1 MDKKQLRKELKALRN
16 SFSQDSIAESSR
28 LTAEHI
34 LKSDL
39 YRQAKCIMGY
49 LAFGKE
55 LSVDAVLQQALA
67 DCKTVCVPYI
77 VSDTEFVPVQITDFD
92 DFVMDRYQIRSV
104 KNADR
109 KIAAA
114 EIDMVLVPGVA
125 FDFSGGRMGM
135 GAGYYDRFLV
145 SVPQAKLMG
154 IAYSSMIQPELP
166 CTEYD
171 IPVTYIANEKG
182 IFKAAGGR

>member
-34 LKSDL
+34 LASDL
-39 YRQAKCIMGY
+39 YRKAKCIMGY

-55 LSVDAVLQQALA
+55 VSVDTVLQQALA
-67 DCKTVCVPYI
+67 DQKTVCIPYI
-77 VSDTEFVPVQITDFD
+77 VSDTEIVPVQITDLN

-104 KNADR
+104 KNADK
-109 KIAAA
+109 KIAA
-114 EIDMVLVPGVA
+114 EKIDLVLVPGVA
-125 FDFSGGRMGM
+125 FDFYGGRLGM

-145 SVPQAKLMG
+145 KVPQAKYLG
-154 IAYSSMIQPELP
+154 IAYSSMMQSKLP
-166 CTEYD
+166 CMEYD
-171 IPVTYIANEKG
+171 IPIAYIANENG
-182 IFKAAGGR
+182 IFKTAGGR